1 MPTPIWVPAPLPW
14 RYQNTGP
21 PCLPSALGGQRL
33 PSFHGEIS
41 PVASAGR
48 PIGFPT
54 TGPPPT
60 APPLREIPSQA
71 GYRHTPHLCLP
82 AQTQAGR
89 SASSACTGP
98 AAAQNISL
106 PVKTPP
112 KTDILPPE
120 FSYAKASLLIPAPHL
135 FCIIYWNLLHEEIL
149 TKLIVRACPGL
160 FAMGQLL
167 LCRQLPGA
175 IVRLFGAK
183 GAIPEAPAIFT
194 ALLCQFANV

>member
-1 MPTPIWVPAPLPW
+1 MAVSKYRTSLPAFSTWRTAFTIFSWGNLSGGKCRETNRVSHDGSSPHSSSVTRNPVSGWLQAYAASLP
-14 RYQNTGP
+14 
-21 PCLPSALGGQRL
+21 PSPNPGR
-33 PSFHGEIS
+33 EIS
-41 PVASAGR
+41 FVSVYRSCSRSKYFTAG
-48 PIGFPT
+48 
-54 TGPPPT
+54 
-60 APPLREIPSQA
+60 
-71 GYRHTPHLCLP
+71 
-82 AQTQAGR
+82 
-89 SASSACTGP
+89 
-98 AAAQNISL
+98 
-106 PVKTPP
+106 KTPP

>member
-1 MPTPIWVPAPLPW
+1 MPAFSTWRTAFTIFSWGNLSGGKCRETNRVSHERVLPPQLL
-14 RYQNTGP
+14 RYEKSRLRLVTGIRRIF
-21 PCLPSALGGQRL
+21 G
-33 PSFHGEIS
+33 
-41 PVASAGR
+41 
-48 PIGFPT
+48 
-54 TGPPPT
+54 
-60 APPLREIPSQA
+60 
-71 GYRHTPHLCLP
+71 LP

-175 IVRLFGAK
+175 IGPPFWRKGCNTGSTSNFYSSPLSICQRLISSVHF
-183 GAIPEAPAIFT
+183 P
-194 ALLCQFANV
+194 N